1 MEKLE
6 FDVALKTIG
15 SIKKVGI
22 LRKGGMSQDFF
33 AFHNIGIYLSKEG
46 YAAIVGHF
54 PLALS
59 MKISMNYKNTH
70 EFVVSGNNLD
80 VFTEDD
86 LYVIDG
92 SFDKEEYLNTDGG
105 RYMRY
110 FYVKTPETLLGV
122 LHAFESHYGHS
133 IRALDEVLSS
143 YNANFEEETKKRL
156 NVLDSVTVHEVV
168 PALHIDRGF
177 FVPNP
182 RDVIIRDT
190 IADFKDCVNPF
201 QMKGITLKSFDE
213 YKKDLQV
220 TINSIVTDEIDEIK
234 KLDLSIMDRQTKTTC
249 QTRIWEG
256 GFSYEVSCKVAED
269 SYFRLKVFYSPYKKS
284 NSLSGFVILV
294 DRALNEWSRNNL
306 HRRSTVYNM
315 TAGLK
320 LCEDKWSKITDS
332 DRDTIEEE
340 LRLGLEYALKH
351 IFDNIREEKRK
362 SFIPKAN

>member
-33 AFHNIGIYLSKEG
+33 AFHDIGIYLSKDG

-59 MKISMNYKNTH
+59 MKISMNYRTTH

-86 LYVIDG
+86 LHVIDG
-92 SFDKEEYLNTDGG
+92 SFDKEEYLSTDSG

-122 LHAFESHYGHS
+122 LHAFESHFGHND
-133 IRALDEVLSS
+133 RALDEVLST
-143 YNANFEEETKKRL
+143 YNANFEEENKKRL
-156 NVLDSVTVHEVV
+156 HVVDSVTVHEVV
-168 PALHIDRGF
+168 PTLHIDKGF
-177 FVPNP
+177 IVPNP

-190 IADFKDCVNPF
+190 IADFKDCINPF
-201 QMKGITLKSFDE
+201 QMEGISLKSFDE

-220 TINSIVTDEIDEIK
+220 TVNSIVPDEAGEIK
-234 KLDLSIMDRQTKTTC
+234 NLDLSIVDRKTKTACRTK
-249 QTRIWEG
+249 IWDR
-256 GFSYEVSCKVAED
+256 GFSYEVSSKLAED
-269 SYFRLKVFYSPYKKS
+269 NYFRFKAFYSPYKKS

-294 DRALNEWSRNNL
+294 DRALNEWSLHSL
-306 HRRSTVYNM
+306 HRRSTIYNLS
-315 TAGLK
+315 TGLK
-320 LCEDKWSKITDS
+320 FSLDNWSKITDE
-332 DRDTIEEE
+332 DRETIEEE
-340 LRLGLEYALKH
+340 LRLGIECALSH
-351 IFDNIREEKRK
+351 VFDNIREEKRQ
-362 SFIPKAN
+362 SFKPKAN